1 MKVIYDRIESIRGN
15 LIMVRAEGVS
25 LGELARIELADGRLV
40 YASVLRI
47 DGNLVTLQ
55 VFENTRGISTSDRV
69 SFLKRQMQVVYGDTL
84 FGRRMSGS
92 GVPIDG
98 GPIPEGEKVNI
109 GTPSFNPTRRVI
121 PRLMVQ
127 TNIPMIDVFNCLV
140 KSQKIPIFSVA
151 GEPYNALLMRIA
163 NQTDADVVIIG
174 GMGLTFKDY
183 QAFIDNAEEA
193 GSAHKTIMFIHRATD
208 PAVECLLAPDM
219 ALACAERFAMN
230 GKHVLVLLTD
240 MTAFADAIKEIAI
253 TMDQVPSNRG
263 YPGSLYSD
271 LAARYEKAV
280 LIEGSGSITI
290 VAVTTM
296 PGDDV
301 THPVPDNTGYIT
313 EGQFY
318 LHNGVIDPF
327 GSLSRLKQLVIG
339 KVTREDHGDL
349 ANAMIRLYAE
359 SKKARERQSMGFK
372 LSHWDEQLIA
382 FGKLFEEKMM
392 NLEVNCPIEE
402 ALDLGWALLGQC
414 FKPDQVGIRQK
425 YIDAYWVKNAKQQE
439 EKKEDSIKPSV
450 KRPKEAQHV

>member
-1 MKVIYDRIESIRGN
+1 MKMVYERINDMRGN
-15 LIMVRAEGVS
+15 LITVTAEGAS
-25 LGELARIELADGRLV
+25 LGELARIDLQNGQSF

-47 DGNLVTLQ
+47 EGNQVTLQ
-55 VFENTRGISTSDRV
+55 VFQSTRGISTNDKV
-69 SFLKRQMQVVYGDTL
+69 VFLKKQMRAVYGEHL
-84 FGRRMSGS
+84 LGRRLSGS

-98 GPIPEGEKVNI
+98 GPDIVGDSVDI
-109 GTPSFNPTRRVI
+109 GAPSFNPVCRII
-121 PRLMVQ
+121 PREMVR

-140 KSQKIPIFSVA
+140 KSQKIPIFSVP
-151 GEPYNALLMRIA
+151 GEPYNQLLMRIA

-183 QAFIDNAEEA
+183 QAFIDNAEA
-193 GSAHKTIMFIHRATD
+193 SGSMDKTIMFIHRAVD
-208 PAVECLLAPDM
+208 PAVECILVPDM
-219 ALACAERFAMN
+219 ALAVAERFAI
-230 GKHVLVLLTD
+230 KDKDVLVLLTD

-290 VAVTTM
+290 IGVTTM

-318 LHNGVIDPF
+318 LHGGRIDPF
-327 GSLSRLKQLVIG
+327 GSLSRLKQQVIG

-372 LSHWDEQLIA
+372 LSKWDEQLLHYSN
-382 FGKLFEEKMM
+382 LFEDRMM
-392 NLEVNCPIEE
+392 NLEVNLPIEE
-402 ALDLGWALLGQC
+402 ALDLGWTTLNEC
-414 FKPDQVGIRQK
+414 FKQDEVGIKKTLVEK
-425 YIDAYWVKNAKQQE
+425 YWPASAGTV
-439 EKKEDSIKPSV
+439 
-450 KRPKEAQHV
+450 

>member
-1 MKVIYDRIESIRGN
+1 
-15 LIMVRAEGVS
+15 MVR
-25 LGELARIELADGRLV
+25 
-40 YASVLRI
+40 
-47 DGNLVTLQ
+47 
-55 VFENTRGISTSDRV
+55 
-69 SFLKRQMQVVYGDTL
+69 
-84 FGRRMSGS
+84 
-92 GVPIDG
+92 
-98 GPIPEGEKVNI
+98 
-109 GTPSFNPTRRVI
+109 
-121 PRLMVQ
+121 

-140 KSQKIPIFSVA
+140 KSQKIPIFSVP

-163 NQTDADVVIIG
+163 NQTDADVVILG

-193 GSAHKTIMFIHRATD
+193 GSMNKTVMFIHRATD
-208 PAVECLLAPDM
+208 PAVECLLVPDM
-219 ALACAERFAMN
+219 ALACAEKFAIN
-230 GKHVLVLLTD
+230 NKNVLVLLTD

-271 LAARYEKAV
+271 LASRYEKAV

-318 LHNGVIDPF
+318 LHQGRIDPF
-327 GSLSRLKQLVIG
+327 GSLSRLKQLIIG

-349 ANAMIRLYAE
+349 ANGMIRLYAE

-372 LSHWDEQLIA
+372 LSRWDEQLLHYSI
-382 FGKLFEEKMM
+382 LFEDRMM
-392 NLEVNCPIEE
+392 NLQVNCSLED
-402 ALDLGWALLGQC
+402 ALDLGWKTLAEC
-414 FKPDQVGIRQK
+414 FQPDEVGIKEKILEK
-425 YIDAYWVKNAKQQE
+425 YW
-439 EKKEDSIKPSV
+439 P
-450 KRPKEAQHV
+450 R